1 MSLIEAIV
9 TIAVWGI
16 GITVVI
22 NIFWLITGKKF
33 NEVQQT
39 PIVESDP
46 VFQAFIRKEQVN
58 NQIKKALETINDI
71 SSLEEVSDLCAD
83 YEFGELII
91 NHSEVLNAIA
101 KKRTEITNIP
111 ERLDNPGLIK
121 DCQIEMVSTDVYDSR
136 NRNYQ
141 LDDRLSRAI
150 SVASYMDI
158 FRIDHDVKQYI
169 RTNNDDLELSRLLF
183 EREEYLSEQD
193 RLQ

>member
-1 MSLIEAIV
+1 
-9 TIAVWGI
+9 
-16 GITVVI
+16 
-22 NIFWLITGKKF
+22 
-33 NEVQQT
+33 
-39 PIVESDP
+39 
-46 VFQAFIRKEQVN
+46 
-58 NQIKKALETINDI
+58 
-71 SSLEEVSDLCAD
+71 
-83 YEFGELII
+83 
-91 NHSEVLNAIA
+91 
-101 KKRTEITNIP
+101 
-111 ERLDNPGLIK
+111 
-121 DCQIEMVSTDVYDSR
+121 MVSTDVYDSR